1 MLTNKI
7 ALLFL
12 ALYLLTATAL
22 YLTQPQTVQTE
33 RLQLFFNDP
42 NIQGRLRDEIAY
54 DHNGSTVLI
63 TRLYHNKVIEAG
75 EVFFTN
81 LYRTMDLPFLFSLT
95 HMSTMNEN
103 RGRIPMMYPF
113 ELPFFLLASWHLIR
127 HWGDY
132 RRQYR
137 LLIPLLL
144 AALVVTG
151 LFYPAVHIVKTLPLV
166 ITLRL
171 ITFIGMY
178 EFITHSRW
186 LKKFYLFS

>member
-1 MLTNKI
+1 MLKNKT

-12 ALYLLTATAL
+12 TLYLFVTTIL
-22 YLTQPQTVQTE
+22 YIKQPQAVKTE
-33 RLQLFFNDP
+33 QLQFFYNDP

-54 DHNGSTVLI
+54 DHNGNTVLV
-63 TRLYHNKVIEAG
+63 TRLYHNKVIEKG

-81 LYRTMDLPFLFSLT
+81 LYRTADLPFLFSLT
-95 HMSTMNEN
+95 HMSTMNDN

-137 LLIPLLL
+137 FLIPLLL
-144 AALVVTG
+144 AALAVTG
-151 LFYPAVHIVKTLPLV
+151 LFSPAVHVIKTLPLV
-166 ITLRL
+166 IAMRL

-186 LKKFYLFS
+186 VKRFYSFS